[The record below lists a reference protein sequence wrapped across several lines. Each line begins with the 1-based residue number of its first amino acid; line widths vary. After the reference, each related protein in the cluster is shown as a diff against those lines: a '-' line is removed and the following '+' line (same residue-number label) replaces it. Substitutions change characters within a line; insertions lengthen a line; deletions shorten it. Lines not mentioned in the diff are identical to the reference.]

1 MERGKGPGLADRIQ
15 SLRKRLETS
24 RYVLTEQ
31 DRLSYLSQL
40 QALAKRLLE
49 ARQSLLLHVG
59 LLGGTGVGKSTLINA
74 LAGETISSVSDRRPH
89 TDKIVAYRHEGVSLP
104 EALPRHLLRQPEQ
117 THGIDPIRHVVL
129 YDLPDFDSIHTDHF
143 DRVDAFLAY
152 LDLIVWVTSPEK
164 YGDLKFYE
172 LLGRCGKHQDNFL
185 FVLNKADRLARTGR
199 DRPPGAAGLIGDFTL
214 KLKASGIRAPR
225 IYLFSALEVS
235 NENAP
240 AWLREDF
247 QRFSEVLFRKKEQ
260 KEILAIKASNVE
272 VELEALES
280 RLYAGRDR
288 LDRLRQELEAFLHTL
303 ARAQPSSEDRL
314 RQGIDRF
321 FTASTALHLRGKI
334 LQERKETWPVHLL
347 RGVWERLG
355 RGSIPPGTP
364 PGWESSI
371 STDDPRL
378 QFLRDE
384 LAFSLD
390 PLVISLHRFGL
401 SHVAG
406 EVEQIEKEAN
416 QDIERLPAAGCER
429 FTALQ
434 VSRSTFWQEAKE
446 LLRRSW
452 QRLLLAVPAFF
463 LFVALAGPDQ
473 VEGLVRAPELSRA
486 VRVFLL
492 AAIGLFQPGGLASIA
507 AFGLAEFLIALALAS
522 RSIRNAEAR
531 MEKLRRR
538 LQKDLTGTLLEH
550 WLRRLEAA
558 RELCGSI
565 LSELRTFSKEGEEK

>member
-1 MERGKGPGLADRIQ
+1 MKRGTGLADRIET
-15 SLRKRLETS
+15 LRSRLETS
-24 RYVLTEQ
+24 RYVWTEQ
-31 DRLSYLSQL
+31 DRVSYLLQL
-40 QALAKRLLE
+40 QDLAQRLLE
-49 ARQSLLLHVG
+49 AGQSFLLHVG

-74 LAGETISSVSDRRPH
+74 LARETISSVSDRRPH
-89 TDKIVAYRHEGVSLP
+89 TDKIVVYRHKEVSLP
-104 EALPRHLLRQPEQ
+104 EVLPRHLLRQPEQ
-117 THGIDPIRHVVL
+117 THDIDPIRHLVL
-129 YDLPDFDSIHTDHF
+129 YDLPDFDSIQTHHF

-185 FVLNKADRLARTGR
+185 FVLNKADRLASPGG
-199 DRPPGAAGLIGDFTL
+199 DRPPEAASLIGDFTF

-225 IYLFSALEVS
+225 IYLFSALEAS
-235 NENAP
+235 NEIAP

-247 QRFSEVLFRKKEQ
+247 QRFSEVLFRKKER

-272 VELEALES
+272 VELEAIET
-280 RLYAGRDR
+280 RLYAERAR
-288 LDRLRQELEAFLHTL
+288 LDRFQQELEAFLQAL
-303 ARAQPSSEDRL
+303 ARAVPSSKDRL

-321 FTASTALHLRGKI
+321 FTVSTALHLRRKI

-347 RGVWERLG
+347 RGLWERLVQ
-355 RGSIPPGTP
+355 GSIPPGTP
-364 PGWESSI
+364 PGWESTI
-371 STDDPRL
+371 STEDPRL
-378 QFLRDE
+378 KFLRDE
-384 LAFSLD
+384 LALSLD

-406 EVEQIEKEAN
+406 EVEKIEKEAH

-429 FTALQ
+429 FAALRI
-434 VSRSTFWQEAKE
+434 SRSTFWQNAED

-452 QRLLLAVPAFF
+452 QRLLLAVPAFL

-473 VEGLVRAPELSRA
+473 VETLVRDPELSRA

-507 AFGLAEFLIALALAS
+507 AFGLAEFLISLALAS
-522 RSIRNAEAR
+522 RSIRKAEAGVER
-531 MEKLRRR
+531 LRRR

-550 WLRRLEAA
+550 GQKRLEAA
-558 RELCGSI
+558 RDLCSSI
-565 LSELRTFSKEGEEK
+565 LSELRAFSQEGEER